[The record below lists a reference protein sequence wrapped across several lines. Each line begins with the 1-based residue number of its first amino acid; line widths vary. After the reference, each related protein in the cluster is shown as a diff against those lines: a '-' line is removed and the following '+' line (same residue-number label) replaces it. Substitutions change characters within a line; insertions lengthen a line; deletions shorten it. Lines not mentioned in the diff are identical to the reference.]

1 MFNIN
6 VYDVDSMRSVAN
18 TISGELSKIDKIVE
32 DWGNATDEMGRVPD
46 AIVQIN
52 RDAIQWRTIWRREYA
67 KVQMSIRFLKDILI
81 NNKSLSSDEFRV
93 MNFTLNEM
101 RNRAG
106 ILMVERN
113 VIGDVLRKTA
123 YRYV

>member
-1 MFNIN
+1 MSKTLRDIN
-6 VYDVDSMRSVAN
+6 
-18 TISGELSKIDKIVE
+18 KIVE
-32 DWGNATDEMGRVPD
+32 DWGNATDEMGRVPNV
-46 AIVQIN
+46 IVQIN
-52 RDAIQWRTIWRREYA
+52 RYAIQWRTVWRREYA
-67 KVQMSIRFLKDILI
+67 KVQTSIRFLKDSLI
-81 NNKSLSSDEFRV
+81 NNKNLSNDEIRA
-93 MNFTLNEM
+93 MNFILNEM